1 MILNY
6 IGSHLF
12 STDALSPELYQAG
25 SILLLRRWL
34 KRSYSSADLQ
44 TSENWPDNRGVGQLW
59 AEGTMLAAEIPD
71 HGLRGTLP

>member
-12 STDALSPELYQAG
+12 STDALSRELYPAG
-25 SILLLRRWL
+25 SILLSRRL
-34 KRSYSSADLQ
+34 KRFYSSADLQ

-59 AEGTMLAAEIPD
+59 AEGTMLAAEILD
-71 HGLRGTLP
+71 HGLWGTLP